1 MLKNGLFLSVLL
13 LFVSASAFGQDK
25 PIEDKMS
32 VFAKEKLKEADRL
45 VLEGDLVTAMTI
57 ILELRKNEAQLN
69 STDKRVLHD
78 QLRVIFIRLEMY
90 DEAIVQTNLVSRYI
104 DEDEPLDAEYHRYA
118 SLAYIAFKRKKF
130 DQSIAYYHDAIRFAE
145 ASNYF
150 MGVLGAINNIG
161 MCYQN
166 MEEWQ
171 LATEQFKLTKYKL
184 DSAYP
189 VKEDHV
195 WDLFTAT
202 TDNEAYGFELAGN
215 IDAAISMYHQNW
227 RMLDSLQLPEV
238 YSYNRWIRTSLKLG
252 ELQTSQRNAEEALR
266 FLKKA
271 EELVYNENV
280 IKKYDGLE
288 LKNRLNEAY
297 LNYFLLTMNS
307 DSVAKYDGLVKTFQS
322 EQEERLRTMLS
333 KIGTL
338 FKLESDLTIE
348 KQRQLERI
356 RSLRNISWVAFICI
370 LGLVVAFF
378 YSRLKRKQS
387 EQYKTEAELAKAN
400 YEVEKLEVEKLN
412 ISLEHS
418 KKDIEELAILVSKKE
433 ELLNRLSGLSKKLKR
448 SGSVVEKQVLELAQ
462 DIQDE
467 LSLDRGKLDIQRK
480 AVLLN
485 DQFYRKLEENY
496 PQLTEADHQLC
507 AQLRMKLS
515 NKEIAILRGVSSD
528 SVTQA
533 KSRLRKKIG
542 LPVDQDLQKHLS
554 TF

>member
-1 MLKNGLFLSVLL
+1 MLL
-13 LFVSASAFGQDK
+13 LLVSTIAFGQDK

-32 VFAKEKLKEADRL
+32 AFAKEKLKKADRL

-78 QLRVIFIRLEMY
+78 QLRVIFIRLEMFE
-90 DEAIVQTNLVSRYI
+90 EAVEQTNLMTKYI
-104 DEDEPLDAEYHRYA
+104 DENEPLDAEYHRYA
-118 SLAYIAFKRKKF
+118 SLAYIAFKQQKF
-130 DQSIAYYHDAIRFAE
+130 EESIAHYKDAIRFAE
-145 ASNYF
+145 ASDYF

-166 MEEWQ
+166 LGEWQ
-171 LATEQFKLTKYKL
+171 MATDQFTLTKHKL
-184 DSAYP
+184 DSAYA

-202 TDNEAYGFELAGN
+202 TDNEAYGFELAGKV
-215 IDAAISMYHQNW
+215 DSAISTYYQNW
-227 RMLDSLQLPEV
+227 LLLDSLQLPEV
-238 YSYNRWIRTSLKLG
+238 YSYNRWIRTSLKLA
-252 ELQTSQRNAEEALR
+252 ELHTNQRSAEHGWPY
-266 FLKKA
+266 LKKA
-271 EELVYNENV
+271 EELVYNEDMV
-280 IKKYDGLE
+280 KKYEGLE
-288 LKNRLNEAY
+288 LKNRLNQAY
-297 LNYFLLTMNS
+297 LNYFLLTMTS
-307 DSVAKYDGLVKTFQS
+307 DSVAKYDGLVKTFAA
-322 EQEERLRTMLS
+322 EEEERLRNMLS
-333 KIGTL
+333 KVGTL

-348 KQRQLERI
+348 KQAQLERI
-356 RSLRNISWVAFICI
+356 RSFRNISWAVFICV
-370 LGLVVAFF
+370 LALTVAFF

-387 EQYKTEAELAKAN
+387 QQYKTVAELAKAN

-418 KKDIEELAILVSKKE
+418 KKDIEELAILVAKKE

-448 SGSVVEKQVLELAQ
+448 SGAPAEKLILELAQ

-485 DQFYRKLEENY
+485 NQFYRKLEEKY
-496 PQLTEADHQLC
+496 PHLTEADQQLC

-515 NKEIAILRGVSSD
+515 NKEIAILRGVSPD

-533 KSRLRKKIG
+533 KSRLRKKME
-542 LPVDQDLQKHLS
+542 LPKEQDLQKYLS